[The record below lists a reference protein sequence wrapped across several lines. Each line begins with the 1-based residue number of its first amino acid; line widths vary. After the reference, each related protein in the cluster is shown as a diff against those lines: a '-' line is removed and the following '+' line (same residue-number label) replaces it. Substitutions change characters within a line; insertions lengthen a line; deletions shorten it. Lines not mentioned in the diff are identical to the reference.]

1 MDGFLENLATGFGV
15 ALSPENLGF
24 CFVGVLMGTVIGV
37 LPGIGPVA
45 TIALLL
51 PVTFNLDP
59 ASALIMLAGIYYGA
73 QYGGSAAAI
82 LLKIPGEAGS
92 VVTALDGHPLA
103 LKGRAG
109 EALAIAAIGSFIAGT
124 IGTLLIA
131 VAAPPLAKVAQAF
144 GPAEYASLILFGLVL
159 AVSMAA
165 GSRTRAVAMAALGVA
180 LGLAGTD
187 VFSGAQRFTLG
198 IPELADGFGFAPLA
212 MGLFGL
218 AEMAYAL
225 DRKQRGERVGGD
237 VRRVSLTRRALRK
250 AMPAILRGTGVG
262 AILGVLPGGGAIL
275 SSLAS
280 YALEKRISRTP
291 EEFGRGAM
299 EGVAG
304 PESANNAG
312 AQTSFIPMMTLG
324 VPTNAVMALMIGAM
338 MIQGIQPGPLV
349 LEARPE
355 LFWGMVASMWIGN
368 LLLLVI
374 NLPLIGIWVRLL
386 DVKPRYLFPAV
397 VLFMAIGAYAIEN
410 SWFDVV
416 LTAFFGVLGY
426 VLLKLRFELS
436 TLVLGFVLGP
446 MLEEN
451 FRRAMIIGKGDMAT
465 FVERPLSLAFIV
477 LGIAVLAL
485 PLVFR
490 MMRRTASTQ
499 S

>member
-1 MDGFLENLATGFGV
+1 MDGFLSNLATGFGV
-15 ALSPENLGF
+15 ALTPENLGF
-24 CFVGVLMGTVIGV
+24 CFVGVLMGTIIGV

-73 QYGGSAAAI
+73 QYGGSASAI

-103 LKGRAG
+103 MQGRAG

-131 VAAPPLAKVAQAF
+131 VAAPPLASVAQAF

-159 AVSMAA
+159 AVSMAG
-165 GSRTRAVAMAALGVA
+165 GSRTRAVAMAALGIL
-180 LGLAGTD
+180 LGIVGTD
-187 VFSGAQRFTLG
+187 VFSGAQRFTFG
-198 IPELADGFGFAPLA
+198 IPELADGIGFAPLA

-218 AEMAYAL
+218 AEMALVL
-225 DRKQRGERVGGD
+225 DRRQKGERIGT
-237 VRRVSLTRRALRK
+237 VRRASVTRRALAK

-280 YALEKRISRTP
+280 YALEKRVAREP
-291 EEFGRGAM
+291 ERFGHGAI

-349 LEARPE
+349 LETRPE

-397 VLFMAIGAYAIEN
+397 ALFMAVGAYAIEN

-416 LTAFFGVLGY
+416 LTAFFGVVGY

-451 FRRAMIIGKGDMAT
+451 FRRALIISKGEIST

-477 LGIAVLAL
+477 LGVVVLAL
-485 PLVFR
+485 PVALR
-490 MMRRTASTQ
+490 LMRARGATRS
-499 S
+499 